1 MKTSFIS
8 LVFLFVSYFTFAQF
22 GNDCGVPVWD
32 ATRNYSIGYHVYH
45 TNNVYRNAGYVNA
58 NTAAPDVN
66 PNWTLLGAC
75 TSSIVPIAS
84 DADCASA
91 TDWVSQSG
99 TTGHYDVADFVS
111 YKNGLYKPKYY
122 ILANVRPDSHD
133 AYTFEGVCV
142 RPPAVTSNIAT
153 SQNYTMDPLQ
163 NILATAIVQD
173 FGVDITEVLITI
185 QKDGA
190 NVLSQVLS
198 ESTVTAG
205 NYDYN
210 WLPTAY
216 GAYTLVFKATNQSNK
231 EGLYNASIIINRQVP
246 PSISLVSPA
255 DGSLSYYTASQP
267 ISLVFNAQVNGNLP
281 PKKVY
286 YKTTANSQ
294 AVYASYANSNYR
306 TSWTPAQD
314 GITTITAFVED
325 EKGNIASI
333 VFSLEA
339 YNSNCAAPN
348 WYSTRNYPFT
358 SGTPS
363 TVYYKGLLYEN
374 TAYVTSG
381 GNPPN
386 TNTSWTNTGTCTPAN
401 LTIQTNCDDFINW
414 VSKPDNYVGNVNV
427 VYNEGLYRTS
437 YPIIGT
443 VTPDQS
449 DAYVFLGICVKPPV
463 LTSSFE
469 GAKTFIQPTLQTINI
484 LTTIVDVDFPIST
497 AKVFIK
503 KFSQSTFQ
511 SFDMTLGANNQYSYG
526 FIPDAYTDY
535 NIRIEAKNSI
545 NLSSEL
551 IGTIKVAKN
560 QPPNIALTSPKSD
573 SRFFQLNFTPIVI
586 HFTTSQTDRPIQSI
600 SLYDEFT
607 TTTSSASATATS
619 ISWTPSQYGITNL
632 RLGITDDMGTSN
644 YVYLKYEIIDPS
656 KESILFA
663 NLPYQLKSL
672 EGVTKVFTFDK
683 TITSVKSRDLSLT
696 QFSFVNSKL
705 TVNSNN
711 PGRTGLE
718 IITSD
723 GDKYYIGLRID
734 NSDGTVPRYPTHISI
749 GSVSEDIP
757 DDVNFFN
764 NGINNTNLMLN
775 NRMDVRYTYIN
786 GGPLIGWNTWQPDRV
801 MKFARNS
808 LKMGLMPVFIFYNI
822 PDGGES
828 YTTNLEHIQSPT
840 YMTAYFENL
849 ELFLNQVRDIVGDE
863 FFGVIFEPDFLGYM
877 QQNSEPETLA
887 TAVGAT
893 TIGTN
898 AGTLKSLVERIN
910 FEINKKRIDDNLN
923 LEFGWQLNLWAK
935 PNVAGVRGIIR
946 ETDNVSG
953 VGGGDFPTQLQK
965 IKQTAID
972 IYKYGE
978 TMGIMSHN
986 ADFISIDKYGLDALG
1001 YSNASDLADPSSW
1014 TWFFNNDHWL
1024 NYFAFVRALF
1034 EEAGVHVILWQIT
1047 VGHINGS
1054 TTINEYTG
1062 TNFATFPNTSKYYE
1076 DSASPFFFGD
1086 EIDFSNDQARFDY
1099 FSQNK
1104 HNDPKL
1110 ISNPTSKHV
1119 TFGNHFEELNDIG
1132 VKLVLMGA
1140 GVGDSTDGIGDPVAP
1155 GATLTDG
1162 HFWIQKVQDY
1172 YINHLITS
1180 TLGIDSSEISDLTPD
1195 FTVLIDNQQLIIK
1208 NISKTPKN
1216 THVYL
1221 FDFTGKRLIDKP
1233 NQQIGTSETIRLSHT
1248 IPSNT
1253 FYICIL
1259 KTEGS
1264 VGAFKIISK

>member
-1 MKTSFIS
+1 MKKFFIS
-8 LVFLFVSYFTFAQF
+8 LVLLLFSHFTFAQF
-22 GNDCGVPVWD
+22 GNDCGVPVWN

-45 TNNVYRNAGYVNA
+45 SNNVYTNAGYVNA
-58 NTAAPDVN
+58 NASAPDVN
-66 PNWTLLGAC
+66 SAWTLLGAC
-75 TSSIVPIAS
+75 TTSIAPIAS
-84 DADCASA
+84 DADCTSA
-91 TDWVSQSG
+91 TAWVAQPG
-99 TTGHYDVADFVS
+99 ATTGFPADALVS
-111 YKNGLYKPKYY
+111 YNHGLYKAKYY
-122 ILANVRPDSHD
+122 INVDVRPDLDD

-142 RPPAVTSNIAT
+142 RPPSITSNISA
-153 SQNYTMDPLQ
+153 SQNYTMDPIQ
-163 NILATAIVQD
+163 NILATATVQD
-173 FGVDITEVLITI
+173 FGVGITEVLITI
-185 QKDGA
+185 QKGGV
-190 NVLSQVLS
+190 NVVNSVLS
-198 ESTVTAG
+198 ESTLTPG
-205 NYDYN
+205 TYDYN
-210 WLPTAY
+210 WLPTDY
-216 GAYTLVFKATNQSNK
+216 GVYTLVFKATNQSNK
-231 EGLYNASIIINRQVP
+231 EGFYNASVIINRQTP

-255 DGSLSYYTASQP
+255 DGSLSYYSNSQP

-286 YKTTANSQ
+286 YVTTNNSQ
-294 AVYASYANSNYR
+294 AVYASYVNNNYR

-314 GITTITAFVED
+314 GVTTITAFVED
-325 EKGNIASI
+325 ENENIASI

-339 YNSNCAAPN
+339 YNSDCAAPN

-358 SGTPS
+358 SGSPS
-363 TVYYKGLLYEN
+363 VIFYNGFLYEN

-386 TNTSWTNTGTCTPAN
+386 TNSLWTNIGTCTPAN
-401 LTIQTNCDDFINW
+401 LTIQTNCDDFIDW
-414 VSKPDNYVGNVNV
+414 VSKEDNYVGELKV
-427 VYNEGLYRTS
+427 VYNEGLYKTS

-463 LTSSFE
+463 ITSSFQGE
-469 GAKTFIQPTLQTINI
+469 TTFVHPTLQTINI
-484 LTTIVDVDFPIST
+484 SATIVDTEFSISS

-503 KFSQSTFQ
+503 KFSQTTYQ
-511 SFDMTLGANNQYSYG
+511 SFDMTAGSNNQYTYD
-526 FIPDAYTDY
+526 FTPDAHTDY
-535 NIRIEAKNSI
+535 NIRIESTNSI
-545 NLSSEL
+545 NLSSQL
-551 IGTIKVAKN
+551 TGTIKVAQS
-560 QPPNIALTSPKSD
+560 QPPNITLTSPESN
-573 SRFFQLNFTPIVI
+573 SRFFQLNFTPIEI
-586 HFTTSQTDRPIQSI
+586 HFTTSQTERPIQSI
-600 SLYDEFT
+600 SLYDEFA
-607 TTTSSASATATS
+607 TTTSSASATSTS
-619 ISWTPSQYGITNL
+619 ISWTPSQYGFNDL
-632 RLGITDDMGTSN
+632 RLGVTDDMGTSS
-644 YVYLKYEIIDPS
+644 YLYLKYEIIDPS
-656 KESILFA
+656 KESIQF
-663 NLPYQLKSL
+663 NSLPYQLKSL

-683 TITSVKSRDLSLT
+683 TITGVKSRDLTLT
-696 QFSFVNSKL
+696 QFSFVNTKL
-705 TVNSNN
+705 TVNSDN

-718 IITSD
+718 ITTSD

-734 NSDGTVPRYPTHISI
+734 NADGTVPRYPKHISI

-764 NGINNTNLMLN
+764 GGINNTNLLLN

-801 MKFARNS
+801 IKFAKNS

-863 FFGVIFEPDFLGYM
+863 FFGVILEPDFLGYM

-887 TAVGAT
+887 TAVSAT

-910 FEINKKRIDDNLN
+910 FEINEKRIEDNLN

-935 PNVAGVRGIIR
+935 PNVAGIRGIIR

-953 VGGGDFPTQLQK
+953 VGGGDFQTQLQK

-972 IYKYGE
+972 IFQYGK
-978 TMGIMSHN
+978 TMGIMSYG

-1001 YSNASDLADPSSW
+1001 YSNASDPADPSSY
-1014 TWFFNNDHWL
+1014 TWFWNNDHWL
-1024 NYFAFVRALF
+1024 NYFAFVKALY
-1034 EEAGVHVILWQIT
+1034 EESGVHVILWQIT

-1062 TNFATFPNTSKYYE
+1062 TNFATLPNTSKYYE

-1086 EIDFSNDQARFDY
+1086 EINFSNDQARFDY
-1099 FSQNK
+1099 FSENK

-1110 ISNPTSKHV
+1110 ISNATNKHV
-1119 TFGNHFEELNDIG
+1119 TFGNHFEELNDTG

-1155 GATLTDG
+1155 GATLTDD

-1172 YINHLITS
+1172 YINHLVTS
-1180 TLGIDSSEISDLTPD
+1180 TLGFEYSDISDLTPD
-1195 FTVLIDNQQLIIK
+1195 FTVLINNQELIIK
-1208 NISKTPKN
+1208 NTSKSLKN
-1216 THVYL
+1216 TDVYL

-1233 NQQIGTSETIRLSHT
+1233 NQQIGSGETIRLNQT
-1248 IPSNT
+1248 IPSHT

-1264 VGAFKIISK
+1264 VGVFKIISK